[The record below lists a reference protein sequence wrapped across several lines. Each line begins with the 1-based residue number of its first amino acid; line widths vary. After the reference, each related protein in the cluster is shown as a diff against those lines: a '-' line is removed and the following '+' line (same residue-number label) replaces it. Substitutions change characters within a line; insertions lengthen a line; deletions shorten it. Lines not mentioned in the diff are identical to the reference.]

1 MAKVWPQEFQ
11 MFTRWETRLFG
22 FVLILLTINAS
33 AKIDSVLEII
43 PNTAVGLIHV
53 GNLKGFNQ
61 EVGDLMAQMDPTSD
75 PDTDV
80 LVAILAN
87 MFSAGF
93 ESLDELEE
101 IGFDFSRGF
110 AIFMHTNESN
120 VGNPLAVSAVVH
132 VANKEDVRQMLSQ
145 EEGDLVEQKYR
156 GTTYLT
162 KPDDEEEGKSADSA
176 SFLFLDNV
184 MVFTSIRSVCH
195 QVIETYLREA
205 KSITKSANF
214 SDLQLNS
221 SVNDV
226 AAYFAIQRLV
236 EDNQTMI
243 TEFFGRVSQE
253 TGQTE
258 ILKTMSQWLS
268 QIHSL
273 SLTLEHDKGEI
284 VLTPFLQMISDSQIS
299 NYLEPFDKN
308 ITSRTGPEN
317 FPLLKYIPEASGM
330 AYGMNLDT
338 DKIAE
343 IAIWSMNMGVQMLK
357 LSGEEKIPDNAEEL
371 STKIAALASEFYE
384 SVGPQSAGFNN
395 ISSSV
400 IPDLTQIYK
409 VTDQKKLEQ
418 LIDNGYFQLMYGSNS
433 LIYQA
438 MGLNESDSAVKVGST
453 EIYEGVEIK
462 NYILPNQGI
471 GNLDLFDDSQLGGMM
486 PSELHLYYAIFEQ
499 FLVVSTAETPQA
511 IKSVIDTCL
520 GLDNGFDQSAGYD
533 RLFDE
538 LDSSGYM
545 VMAISPLTMI
555 NQILNVVAQSDPNI
569 GMVAAL
575 LAGIPQTYSIAMG
588 VASKKNGLEIKLF
601 TSVVELQQL
610 YGMIMAMGQMQGR
623 M

>member
-1 MAKVWPQEFQ
+1 MATPRS
-11 MFTRWETRLFG
+11 T
-22 FVLILLTINAS
+22 
-33 AKIDSVLEII
+33 
-43 PNTAVGLIHV
+43 
-53 GNLKGFNQ
+53 
-61 EVGDLMAQMDPTSD
+61 
-75 PDTDV
+75 
-80 LVAILAN
+80 
-87 MFSAGF
+87 
-93 ESLDELEE
+93 
-101 IGFDFSRGF
+101 F
-110 AIFMHTNESN
+110 A
-120 VGNPLAVSAVVH
+120 
-132 VANKEDVRQMLSQ
+132 
-145 EEGDLVEQKYR
+145 
-156 GTTYLT
+156 
-162 KPDDEEEGKSADSA
+162 
-176 SFLFLDNV
+176 
-184 MVFTSIRSVCH
+184 
-195 QVIETYLREA
+195 
-205 KSITKSANF
+205 
-214 SDLQLNS
+214 
-221 SVNDV
+221 
-226 AAYFAIQRLV
+226 
-236 EDNQTMI
+236 
-243 TEFFGRVSQE
+243 
-253 TGQTE
+253 
-258 ILKTMSQWLS
+258 
-268 QIHSL
+268 
-273 SLTLEHDKGEI
+273 
-284 VLTPFLQMISDSQIS
+284 
-299 NYLEPFDKN
+299 
-308 ITSRTGPEN
+308 

-371 STKIAALASEFYE
+371 STKIAALASEFYK

-409 VTDQKKLEQ
+409 ITDQKKLEQ

-438 MGLNESDSAVKVGST
+438 MGLNESDSPVEAGST

-471 GNLDLFDDSQLGGMM
+471 GNLDLFDDSQLGVMM

-511 IKSVIDTCL
+511 IKSVVDTCL

-545 VMAISPLTMI
+545 VMGISPMTMI

>member
-1 MAKVWPQEFQ
+1 

-22 FVLILLTINAS
+22 FVLILLTIGAS
-33 AKIDSVLEII
+33 AKIDSVLEVI
-43 PNTAVGLIHV
+43 PSSAVGLVHV

-93 ESLDELEE
+93 ESLNELEE

-120 VGNPLAVSAVVH
+120 VGNPVAVSAVVH
-132 VANKEDVRQMLSQ
+132 VENQEDVRQMLSQ
-145 EEGDLVEQKYR
+145 EEGDLVEQKHR
-156 GTTYLT
+156 SITYLT
-162 KPDDEEEGKSADSA
+162 KPRNGEEGESTNSE

-184 MVFTSIRSVCH
+184 MVFTSSRSICH
-195 QVIETYLREA
+195 QVIETYLKEA
-205 KSITKSANF
+205 KPITKSTNF
-214 SDLQLNS
+214 SDLLLNS
-221 SVNDV
+221 STNDI
-226 AAYFAIQRLV
+226 AAYFSIQRLV
-236 EDNQTMI
+236 ENNQAMV

-258 ILKTMSQWLS
+258 ILKT
-268 QIHSL
+268 
-273 SLTLEHDKGEI
+273 
-284 VLTPFLQMISDSQIS
+284 
-299 NYLEPFDKN
+299 
-308 ITSRTGPEN
+308 SRTGPEN
-317 FPLLKYIPEASGM
+317 FPLLKYIPEGSGM
-330 AYGMNLDT
+330 AYGMNLDPN
-338 DKIAE
+338 KIAE
-343 IAIWSMNMGVQMLK
+343 IAIWSMDMGVKMLK

-371 STKIAALASEFYE
+371 STKIAALASEFYK

-409 VTDQKKLEQ
+409 ITDQKKLEQ

-438 MGLNESDSAVKVGST
+438 MGLNESDSPVEAGST

-471 GNLDLFDDSQLGGMM
+471 GNLDLFDDSQLGVMM

-511 IKSVIDTCL
+511 IKSVVDTCL

-545 VMAISPLTMI
+545 VMAISPMTMI

-588 VASKKNGLEIKLF
+588 VAPKKDGLEIKLF
-601 TSVVELQQL
+601 TSVIELQQL